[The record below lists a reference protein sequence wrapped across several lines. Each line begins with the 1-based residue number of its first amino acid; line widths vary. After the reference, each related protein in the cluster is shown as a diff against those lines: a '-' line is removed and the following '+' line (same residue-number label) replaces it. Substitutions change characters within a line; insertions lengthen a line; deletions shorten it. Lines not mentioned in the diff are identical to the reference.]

1 MRLMSRETRRR
12 THRRETAS
20 QHGNRRAL
28 ERLTETERATVEAR
42 IALAWSRF
50 GPESLAV
57 VCYESASHRQTGHFG
72 GANDSNGTLLVAI
85 VRGGETHSVFF
96 RREGQEFSPAQFGV
110 KKVRWL
116 GVDKRATGPKARRGR
131 SRRGRF

>member
-1 MRLMSRETRRR
+1 M
-12 THRRETAS
+12 
-20 QHGNRRAL
+20 
-28 ERLTETERATVEAR
+28 
-42 IALAWSRF
+42 
-50 GPESLAV
+50 AV
-57 VCYESASHRQTGHFG
+57 VCYEAPSHRQTGHFG

-85 VRGGETHSVFF
+85 LRGGVGDGFGDSVFF

-131 SRRGRF
+131 GRRGRF